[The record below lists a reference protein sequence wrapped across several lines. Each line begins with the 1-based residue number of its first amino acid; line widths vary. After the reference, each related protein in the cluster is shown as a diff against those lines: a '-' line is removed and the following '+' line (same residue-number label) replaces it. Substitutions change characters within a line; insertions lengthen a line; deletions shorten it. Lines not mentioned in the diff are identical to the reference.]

1 MDALLPS
8 LHALSLSTVDTEA
21 KRSRDDYEGTSVDP
35 IEIIDSDDEL
45 SSLPGSESV
54 DTESDD
60 ELPSLSVPKPGAKA
74 VDNLVATHQKALG
87 AAVILGASEA
97 HPEWGRSMLCTYGT
111 GTGKTRAALFAAAMW
126 IRSGPVH
133 DKSGRFKRFAF
144 CVVRKSTMQQWV
156 NEWTTLVQAFADDGE
171 TRFMPLNKSNL
182 NFETTETSSIY
193 RHGNL
198 VLATDRALVSY
209 GNAFGTKH
217 RPRYNI
223 MFIYDEAHSL
233 RTLKNDDAESSGV
246 MALLDFAS
254 KAGYVL
260 LLTAT
265 PIMNS
270 LSDLLILHGLLNKVK
285 RHTLVAGQVF
295 DPVLDPDDPVIDPFT
310 LEEIETMLRDRFQGT
325 VEQPLRRIVY
335 RGPDTSRM
343 PVVTEIEIQVELRKW
358 DMQFARPI
366 NDDGV
371 DLLKELNGGQLM
383 RDPFMSKARGTT
395 NKRKYEPLL
404 NYITSSR
411 SSRRFVVASGYLE
424 LGVGAGR
431 SSEGLGKGFYEYIA
445 REGRFR
451 EVRGVE
457 SFDYDTLNAGNNPT
471 VLRGM
476 SADFPSGTM
485 VEVVHYTKIELG
497 DLYKR
502 WYEQEEQEEVIKV
515 LLISPKASTGVS
527 LRFTNEIHLL
537 EPNFVPYEEDQ
548 VIGRGVRFD
557 SHDTLPEAERKVLVV
572 RWIGIV
578 NPSLQVGAEH
588 LMSADERVREINL
601 NKRAM
606 LEEPLKMLR
615 DFGTE
620 NLAVLERQDW
630 NWRTTMQPPPVPDG
644 TAVQDVDAVGSY

>member
-21 KRSRDDYEGTSVDP
+21 KRDRDEYEGTSVDP
-35 IEIIDSDDEL
+35 IDVDSDTESDDEL

-54 DTESDD
+54 DTGSDD
-60 ELPSLSVPKPGAKA
+60 ELPSLSVPKPGGKA

-126 IRSGPVH
+126 IRGGPVH

-171 TRFMPLNKSNL
+171 TRFQSLDRSKLNVDA
-182 NFETTETSSIY
+182 TATSSIY

-198 VLATDRALVSY
+198 VLATDRALVRY
-209 GNAFGTKH
+209 GDAFGTKH
-217 RPRYNI
+217 GPRYNI

-233 RTLKNDDAESSGV
+233 RTLKNDDAETSGV

-270 LSDLLILHGLLNKVK
+270 LSDLLILHGLLNRVK

-295 DPVLDPDDPVIDPFT
+295 DPVLDPDD
-310 LEEIETMLRDRFQGT
+310 LEEVETMLRDRFQGT
-325 VEQPLRRIVY
+325 VDQPLRRIVY

-343 PVVTEIEIQVELRKW
+343 PVVTEIEIQVELREW
-358 DMQFARPI
+358 DIRFARPK
-366 NDDGV
+366 NKEGV
-371 DLLKELNGGQLM
+371 DLLKEFNGGQLL

-411 SSRRFVVASGYLE
+411 SSRRFVVASGYLQ

-451 EVRGVE
+451 EARGVE
-457 SFDYDTLNAGNNPT
+457 SFDEDTLNAGNNPT

-485 VEVVHYTKIELG
+485 VEVVHWTKNELG

-572 RWIGIV
+572 RWIGII
-578 NPSLQVGAEH
+578 NPSQQVEGAEH

-601 NKRAM
+601 NKRTM

-630 NWRTTMQPPPVPDG
+630 NWRTVPEAPPVPEG

>member
-1 MDALLPS
+1 MINQIMRNDL
-8 LHALSLSTVDTEA
+8 
-21 KRSRDDYEGTSVDP
+21 RSRTQAAPVW
-35 IEIIDSDDEL
+35 
-45 SSLPGSESV
+45 
-54 DTESDD
+54 
-60 ELPSLSVPKPGAKA
+60 LSV
-74 VDNLVATHQKALG
+74 
-87 AAVILGASEA
+87 
-97 HPEWGRSMLCTYGT
+97 
-111 GTGKTRAALFAAAMW
+111 
-126 IRSGPVH
+126 
-133 DKSGRFKRFAF
+133 
-144 CVVRKSTMQQWV
+144 
-156 NEWTTLVQAFADDGE
+156 
-171 TRFMPLNKSNL
+171 
-182 NFETTETSSIY
+182 
-193 RHGNL
+193 
-198 VLATDRALVSY
+198 
-209 GNAFGTKH
+209 
-217 RPRYNI
+217 
-223 MFIYDEAHSL
+223 IYDEAHSL
-233 RTLKNDDAESSGV
+233 RTLKNDDAETSGV

-285 RHTLVAGQVF
+285 RHTLVGGQVF
-295 DPVLDPDDPVIDPFT
+295 DPVLDTDD
-310 LEEIETMLRDRFQGT
+310 LEEVETMLRDRFQGT
-325 VEQPLRRIVY
+325 AEQPLRRIVY
-335 RGPDTSRM
+335 RGSDTSSM
-343 PVVTEIEIQVELRKW
+343 PVVTEIEMQVELREW
-358 DMQFARPI
+358 DIRFARPK
-366 NDDGV
+366 NEEGV
-371 DLLKELNGGQLM
+371 DLLKEFNGGQLL

-411 SSRRFVVASGYLE
+411 SSRRFVVASGYLQ

-451 EVRGVE
+451 EARGVE
-457 SFDYDTLNAGNNPT
+457 SFDEDTLNAGNNPT

-485 VEVVHYTKIELG
+485 VEVVHWTKNELG

-572 RWIGIV
+572 RWIGII
-578 NPSLQVGAEH
+578 NPSQQVGAEH

-601 NKRAM
+601 NKRTM

-630 NWRTTMQPPPVPDG
+630 NWRTTMQAPPVPEG
-644 TAVQDVDAVGSY
+644 AAVHDVDAVGSY

>member
-8 LHALSLSTVDTEA
+8 LHALSLATADTEA
-21 KRSRDDYEGTSVDP
+21 KRDRDDYEGTREDPVDV
-35 IEIIDSDDEL
+35 DS
-45 SSLPGSESV
+45 

-60 ELPSLSVPKPGAKA
+60 ELPSLQVPEPGAKA
-74 VDNLVATHQKALG
+74 VDDLLAAHQKALG
-87 AAVILGASEA
+87 AAVILGASEV

-126 IRSGPVH
+126 IRGGPVH

-171 TRFMPLNKSNL
+171 TRFMSLDKSKLNVDA
-182 NFETTETSSIY
+182 TATSSID

-198 VLATDRALVSY
+198 VLATDRALVRY

-217 RPRYNI
+217 GPRYNI
-223 MFIYDEAHSL
+223 MLVYDEAHSL

-295 DPVLDPDDPVIDPFT
+295 DPVLNPDDPVIDPFT

-343 PVVTEIEIQVELRKW
+343 PVVTEIEIQVELREW
-358 DMQFARPI
+358 DIRFARPK

-371 DLLKELNGGQLM
+371 DLLKELNGGQLL

-395 NKRKYEPLL
+395 NKRKYAPLL
-404 NYITSSR
+404 EYITSSKT
-411 SSRRFVVASGYLE
+411 SRRFVVASGYLQ

-445 REGRFR
+445 REGRFT
-451 EVRGVE
+451 EARGVE
-457 SFDYDTLNAGNNPT
+457 SFDEDTLDEGNNPT

-476 SADFPSGTM
+476 GADFPSETM
-485 VEVVHYTKIELG
+485 VEVAHWTKNELG

-502 WYEQEEQEEVIKV
+502 WSRSCSSRQRLQRACRCA
-515 LLISPKASTGVS
+515 SPMKFTCSNQNLCRTRRTRSSAVPSASTPTTRCRRQRERCLWCAGWAS
-527 LRFTNEIHLL
+527 
-537 EPNFVPYEEDQ
+537 
-548 VIGRGVRFD
+548 
-557 SHDTLPEAERKVLVV
+557 STLHN
-572 RWIGIV
+572 RWAR
-578 NPSLQVGAEH
+578 S
-588 LMSADERVREINL
+588 
-601 NKRAM
+601 
-606 LEEPLKMLR
+606 
-615 DFGTE
+615 T
-620 NLAVLERQDW
+620 
-630 NWRTTMQPPPVPDG
+630 
-644 TAVQDVDAVGSY
+644 